1 MWKFSLICCFIAVST
16 GIALNLISNSIQD
29 KTKYLAHLENEI
41 NKKVEK
47 LHILQTEWEF
57 HTHPE
62 KLMEVANNKLGMS
75 SRKINQIGIIE
86 TVKLRGSAWASQKEL
101 STENL
106 LKISLEKKTKEIQ

>member
-1 MWKFSLICCFIAVST
+1 MWKFSLICCFIAIST

-29 KTKYLAHLENEI
+29 KTKYLSHLENKI

-75 SRKINQIGIIE
+75 SRKINQIGFIE
-86 TVKLRGSAWASQKEL
+86 TIKLRRSAWVTQLEL
-101 STENL
+101 STEKL
-106 LKISLEKKTKEIQ
+106 LKTSLKKKPEDVQ

>member
-1 MWKFSLICCFIAVST
+1 MWKFSLICCFIAIST

-29 KTKYLAHLENEI
+29 KTKYLSHLENQI

-62 KLMEVANNKLGMS
+62 KLMEVANKKLGMS

-86 TVKLRGSAWASQKEL
+86 AVKLRGSAWASQNEL
-101 STENL
+101 STEKL
-106 LKISLEKKTKEIQ
+106 LKISLEKKPKEIQ

>member
-1 MWKFSLICCFIAVST
+1 MWKFSLICCFIAIST

-29 KTKYLAHLENEI
+29 KTKYLSQLENQI

-62 KLMEVANNKLGMS
+62 KLMELANNKFTTLS
-75 SRKINQIGIIE
+75 SRWKYIMDGTRHAFINS
-86 TVKLRGSAWASQKEL
+86 KRRCRR
-101 STENL
+101 TE
-106 LKISLEKKTKEIQ
+106 